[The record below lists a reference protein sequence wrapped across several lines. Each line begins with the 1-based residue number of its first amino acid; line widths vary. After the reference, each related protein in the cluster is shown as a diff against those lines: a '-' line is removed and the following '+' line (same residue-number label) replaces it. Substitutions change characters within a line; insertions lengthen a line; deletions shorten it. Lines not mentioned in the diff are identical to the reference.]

1 MYNINM
7 QEIKVVYEKG
17 SFKPVRSVKLKG
29 KTKGYVIVEQKK
41 SLFGAV
47 PGLSSFKESDR
58 ADSR

>member
-1 MYNINM
+1 M

-17 SFKPVRSVKLKG
+17 RFRPVRSVKLKG
-29 KTKGYVIVEQKK
+29 RTKGYVILEQKK
-41 SLFGAV
+41 SLFGTV